1 MTTLTS
7 SFIFSPLSGLWSS
20 LERHSQIMGYTRA
33 AAELDRLGLSE
44 QASKCRNE
52 IDTLRN

>member
-1 MTTLTS
+1 MTTSTS

-33 AAELDRLGLSE
+33 AAELDRLGLFE
-44 QASKCRNE
+44 QANKCRDE
-52 IDTLRN
+52 IKDLRN

>member
-44 QASKCRNE
+44 QASKCRQE
-52 IDTLRN
+52 IEDLRS